1 MMPNTFQITV
11 EEVKLKSV
19 IITGIDDRNDDDMQE

>member
-1 MMPNTFQITV
+1 MPNTFQITV
-11 EEVKLKSV
+11 EEVKLKSA